1 MSTPGFDNT
10 AMRKQYHHGGLREA
24 LLEAALTSL
33 DATRELPS
41 WRALARAC
49 AVSHTAPYRHFGN
62 VEALQVALATAG
74 FNRLTAAVIRAT
86 TGIDNPFERLAQG
99 LKAYVTF
106 GRAHP
111 SWYELMFGQVKSDDA
126 ELTAAGAAAYG
137 TLIEGIA
144 ACQIAEPADVAFT
157 LWCAIHGI
165 TDLGACGLKA
175 PVSGRRKRD
184 QVEDV
189 IAMCV
194 NHVQSL
200 ARRTR

>member
-1 MSTPGFDNT
+1 
-10 AMRKQYHHGGLREA
+10 MRKHYHHGDLREA

-33 DATRELPS
+33 DETRELPS

-62 VEALQVALATAG
+62 VEALQVALAAAG
-74 FNRLTAAVIRAT
+74 FNRLTAAVISAT
-86 TGIDNPFERLAQG
+86 TGIDEPFERLAQG
-99 LKAYVTF
+99 LKAYVAF

-111 SWYELMFGQVKSDDA
+111 SWYELMFGQVKSEDA
-126 ELTAAGAAAYG
+126 ELTAAGATAYG

-144 ACQIAEPADVAFT
+144 ACQIAEPADVVFT

-165 TDLGACGLKA
+165 TDLGAVGLKA

-194 NHVQSL
+194 NHVRSL
-200 ARRTR
+200 V